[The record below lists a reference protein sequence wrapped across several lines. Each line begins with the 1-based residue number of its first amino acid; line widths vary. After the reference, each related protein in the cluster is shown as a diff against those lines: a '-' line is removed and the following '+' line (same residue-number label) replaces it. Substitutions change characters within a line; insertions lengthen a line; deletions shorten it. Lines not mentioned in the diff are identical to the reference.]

1 MAGPSRRQLR
11 AAMRTGVSDLSF
23 QGRGEVQLRTLW
35 GKLDEGDGS
44 QLLAELFKY
53 YHALKEGLVVQ
64 PGAACPGT
72 GVSSEFS
79 ASSPRS
85 P

>member
-64 PGAACPGT
+64 PERYSMEGGTDGT
-72 GVSSEFS
+72 GQPC
-79 ASSPRS
+79 A
-85 P
+85 